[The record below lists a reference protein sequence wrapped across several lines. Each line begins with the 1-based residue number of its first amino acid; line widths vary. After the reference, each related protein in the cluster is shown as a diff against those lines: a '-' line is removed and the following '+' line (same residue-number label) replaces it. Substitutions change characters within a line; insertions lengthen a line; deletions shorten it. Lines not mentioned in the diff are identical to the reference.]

1 MVGDEDPTGSRGQCP
16 LPSGRKTFWRSN
28 SWSSRS
34 PSSESRKDFRDST
47 DPNSSQFRQDRHFP
61 VPLTPRTHQNAK
73 GRSCLPPLSIT
84 RRNLDEWPK
93 AGSDDIGEWPHPPT
107 PSGSSNRG
115 LKLDLSSFQQ
125 KPDPTGTLVKK
136 DKIAFFDKECSK
148 VAEHIYLGGDAVA
161 RDRDILIKNGITHVL
176 NCVGFVSPEYF
187 KADFV
192 YKTLWLQDSPSEDI
206 TSILYDVFDYFEDV
220 REQRGRVLVH
230 CCQGVSRSTSLV
242 IAYLMWR
249 EGQSF
254 EDAFQYVKAARGIA
268 DPNMGFTCQLLQ
280 CQKRVHA
287 IPLSPSSILRMYRMA
302 PHSSYDALHLVPKM
316 LNDPSPSA
324 LDSRGAFIVH
334 VPSAIYVWIGKKCES
349 VMERDAKA
357 AAFQVVRYERVQGP
371 IITVE
376 EGEEPSDFW
385 NVFSNYS
392 HSVDNSDTSLQ
403 VKEQI
408 ESTVRIG
415 VGSKRVDLYDVD
427 FELFQK
433 ALMGGIVPPFSSAS
447 GAGHEMRVPAR
458 ESNWSILRRK
468 FGSGVKECVSAS
480 RATLSRVYSDSM
492 LIIDVDNPVNKIQLR
507 SHPSSGSS
515 DSGVNSKSRSDSPS
529 FSPSTSSLS
538 STSSLASV
546 AACDSRSKSSL
557 TMFPKQDTSD
567 VLCSDAFSSS
577 KGSCLSFSEC
587 HGGLVPSGTLI
598 HTSSCSEHYA
608 GQSEDCKKNRVELLN
623 LIEENKNNDDAL
635 VTTEDAPQEES
646 LLREKQQSLTVID
659 SINSS
664 SNVSSSMNLSI
675 YCWPS
680 LEKIAKFCVGDFD
693 SKEVF
698 LFFAPERGVE
708 KGTGKKL
715 YLWIGSCFENKNR
728 WTQVDSCR
736 GESKVIDWNQVG
748 CDFLTAMG
756 LPKDTPI
763 KVVREEEGKPKDFLE
778 MLNAF

>member
-1 MVGDEDPTGSRGQCP
+1 MVGDEDPTGSRGLCP

-28 SWSSRS
+28 TWSSRS
-34 PSSESRKDFRDST
+34 PSSESRKDFCDST
-47 DPNSSQFRQDRHFP
+47 DPNSTQFRQDRHFP
-61 VPLTPRTHQNAK
+61 VPLTPRSHQNSK
-73 GRSCLPPLSIT
+73 GRSCLPPLQPLCIT

-334 VPSAIYVWIGKKCES
+334 VPSEIYVWIGKNCEL

-385 NVFSNYS
+385 NVFSNCS

-403 VKEQI
+403 VKKEKT

-415 VGSKRVDLYDVD
+415 VGKKRVDIYDVD
-427 FELFQK
+427 FELFRK
-433 ALMGGIVPPFSSAS
+433 ALVGGIVPPFSSAS

-468 FGSGVKECVSAS
+468 FGSGVVKEWVSAS

-492 LIIDVDNPVNKIQLR
+492 LMVDTDNPVNKNQLLTR
-507 SHPSSGSS
+507 PSSVSSGSS
-515 DSGVNSKSRSDSPS
+515 VNSKSSSHS
-529 FSPSTSSLS
+529 AASLS
-538 STSSLASV
+538 ATPSPTFV
-546 AACDSRSKSSL
+546 AACDSTSKAFK
-557 TMFPKQDTSD
+557 TMLPKQPYD
-567 VLCSDAFSSS
+567 V
-577 KGSCLSFSEC
+577 SCFEHSA
-587 HGGLVPSGTLI
+587 GGN
-598 HTSSCSEHYA
+598 
-608 GQSEDCKKNRVELLN
+608 EDNKKNRVELLDH
-623 LIEENKNNDDAL
+623 IKENKDDVSVKTDGVL
-635 VTTEDAPQEES
+635 QGGSLSQEKPQIS
-646 LLREKQQSLTVID
+646 TIIGSVNT
-659 SINSS
+659 SS
-664 SNVSSSMNLSI
+664 DVPNPMNLLI
-675 YCWPS
+675 YCWPK

-693 SKEVF
+693 SKAVF
-698 LFFAPERGVE
+698 LFLSAETGVG
-708 KGTGKKL
+708 KGKSKKL
-715 YLWIGSCFENKNR
+715 YLWIGSCFEHQNR
-728 WTQVDSCR
+728 LTQVDSCR
-736 GESKVIDWNQVG
+736 VENKGIDWNQVG
-748 CDFLTAMG
+748 CDFLTTMG